1 MQRSADPMDELT
13 PVALAAVPDEPHV
26 DLLAEVLRVLGP
38 VRPVEALTVEANGG
52 MRTQDGSRRRTKGG
66 VFFYLVR
73 GRVSPRERQHSSHAP
88 RCRRTP
94 RLRSSH

>member
-1 MQRSADPMDELT
+1 MDELT
-13 PVALAAVPDEPHV
+13 PVALAAVLDEPHV

-73 GRVSPRERQHSSHAP
+73 GRVSPRERQQLF
-88 RCRRTP
+88 
-94 RLRSSH
+94 LRPSLPQNAQAQQ